1 MNHPE
6 LPNYFNDLPVDVEE
20 KLQSLIRVAFI
31 LGVEDLSSSSY
42 TSAICH
48 MSAED
53 LRIKTS
59 LNRMKYVEE
68 EMLYHLACTKHEEY
82 LATKWINTFEDTFE
96 AGNDTSILERQ
107 KAALKSKA
115 RDYQKELEK
124 VKAQMPSTPA
134 VTVSEVMD
142 QRERIRSKEQELK
155 AKRAKIQAFKGLPP
169 NLELARH
176 ELRNARQE
184 QMQLIQLRE
193 RLLGAMAAGVS

>member
-1 MNHPE
+1 
-6 LPNYFNDLPVDVEE
+6 
-20 KLQSLIRVAFI
+20 
-31 LGVEDLSSSSY
+31 
-42 TSAICH
+42 
-48 MSAED
+48 
-53 LRIKTS
+53 
-59 LNRMKYVEE
+59 
-68 EMLYHLACTKHEEY
+68 
-82 LATKWINTFEDTFE
+82 
-96 AGNDTSILERQ
+96 
-107 KAALKSKA
+107 
-115 RDYQKELEK
+115 
-124 VKAQMPSTPA
+124 MPSTPA